1 MTRWTTTDIPPQAG
15 RHAIVTGT
23 GGIGFETARALALAG
38 ATVILAGRSPS
49 KGRDAIA
56 RLRAEVPA
64 SRVRHEVLDLA
75 SLSSVAAFADRMRSD
90 LDRVD
95 ILVNNAGVMTPPDRR
110 LTTDGF
116 ELQLGTNHLG
126 HFALTARL
134 MPLLRAGAASRVVSV
149 SSVAARSGSID
160 FDDLNARR
168 SYRLMPVYSRSKLAC
183 LMFAIEFQRRSWS
196 EGWGITS
203 VAAHPGVS
211 RTELLRNA
219 PGPRDFGRLVR
230 GCLPFLFQ
238 PAAQGALPVLFAATS
253 PDAQPGGYYG
263 PDRLSETRGH
273 PAPARVPPQA
283 EDAAVAARLWTES
296 ERMTGVPFGDAL
308 ISAA

>member
-56 RLRAEVPA
+56 RLRTEVPA

-75 SLSSVAAFADRMRSD
+75 CLSSVAAFAYRMRSD

-168 SYRLMPVYSRSKLAC
+168 SYRPMP
-183 LMFAIEFQRRSWS
+183 I
-196 EGWGITS
+196 
-203 VAAHPGVS
+203 
-211 RTELLRNA
+211 
-219 PGPRDFGRLVR
+219 
-230 GCLPFLFQ
+230 
-238 PAAQGALPVLFAATS
+238 
-253 PDAQPGGYYG
+253 
-263 PDRLSETRGH
+263 
-273 PAPARVPPQA
+273 
-283 EDAAVAARLWTES
+283 
-296 ERMTGVPFGDAL
+296 
-308 ISAA
+308 